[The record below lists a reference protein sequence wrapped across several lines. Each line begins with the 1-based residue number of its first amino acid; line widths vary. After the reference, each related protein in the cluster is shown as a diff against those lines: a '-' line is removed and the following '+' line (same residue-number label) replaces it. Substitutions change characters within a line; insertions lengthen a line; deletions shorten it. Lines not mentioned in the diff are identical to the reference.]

1 MSINTNGC
9 ARSSNGDISQD
20 RYYEYNA
27 TVISMRLDIEKITF
41 LPHGSMI
48 INFADGTISNY
59 DILHI
64 HNL

>member
-1 MSINTNGC
+1 
-9 ARSSNGDISQD
+9 
-20 RYYEYNA
+20 
-27 TVISMRLDIEKITF
+27 MRLDIEKITF